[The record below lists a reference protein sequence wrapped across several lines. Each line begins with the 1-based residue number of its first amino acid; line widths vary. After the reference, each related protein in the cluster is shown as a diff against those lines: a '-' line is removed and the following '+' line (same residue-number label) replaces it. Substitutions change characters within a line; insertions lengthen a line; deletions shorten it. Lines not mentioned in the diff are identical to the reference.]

1 MIDIEKDSY
10 IDQYY
15 DILTNNNF
23 MPLITLPT
31 RITTS
36 SKTLIDNI
44 FHNEFSNEIISGNL
58 TIGISD
64 HMPQFALL
72 SLQTIQ
78 QTNTQSK
85 TKTIRRYKQID
96 VDKFNEKL
104 NTNNWNAEEFDA
116 NEFGKK
122 FLHVFNQILDIHA
135 PEI

>member
-1 MIDIEKDSY
+1 
-10 IDQYY
+10 
-15 DILTNNNF
+15 